1 MGVDG
6 VRPELPAALGAEAVG
21 RVIAV
26 GEGVDASG
34 VGERVLPVPTL
45 EHAMV
50 EEVLAQ
56 GVRHSRPRRLHRH
69 DMAAAVDAPKIAPE
83 IVAEATLD
91 AVEADQHEALAD
103 EPARQIRAA
112 LSGPLSALYPALAPT
127 HVHAVATDALVDG
140 LGPIRNIS
148 TSGEI
153 MSTQRQ
159 DRRPS
164 PIRRRAALATGVIT
178 ALAIAAPVAEA
189 SAATPH
195 AVPPSAIASLPAA
208 NPPPSFVEHSV
219 ARAAVATGPT
229 LTGDVFN
236 GGTAIVTSPSPAVGT
251 VVGSP

>member
-1 MGVDG
+1 MLSVQSLNS
-6 VRPELPAALGAEAVG
+6 RRAL
-21 RVIAV
+21 
-26 GEGVDASG
+26 
-34 VGERVLPVPTL
+34 
-45 EHAMV
+45 
-50 EEVLAQ
+50 
-56 GVRHSRPRRLHRH
+56 H
-69 DMAAAVDAPKIAPE
+69 DLIN
-83 IVAEATLD
+83 
-91 AVEADQHEALAD
+91 EAL
-103 EPARQIRAA
+103 PTAA
-112 LSGPLSALYPALAPT
+112 GDTVDRCQEVIS
-127 HVHAVATDALVDG
+127 HVHAVATSALVDG